1 MSELFYLCIIVAAA
15 ISVHRLREHPAGV
28 IAEMQQWEQICTHR
42 QVQSNQKYFKQRC
55 Q

>member
-1 MSELFYLCIIVAAA
+1 MSKLFYLYIIVAAEV
-15 ISVHRLREHPAGV
+15 SVRRLREHPAGV
-28 IAEMQQWEQICTHR
+28 VTEMQQWEQICTHR